1 MLKLLKSY
9 HAKEDSFCV
18 VGEGRAQASGDPL
31 QESKFQFKISQS
43 FLTVSE
49 AEEGNG
55 CPQEVIRYLSIDGME
70 ADARCPSVKDT
81 VQRMSA
87 HVGWSFHK
95 CVQSPNIY

>member
-1 MLKLLKSY
+1 MQKTKKTHFVLL
-9 HAKEDSFCV
+9 
-18 VGEGRAQASGDPL
+18 GRAELRPMPL
-31 QESKFQFKISQS
+31 QESKFQFEINQS
-43 FLTVSE
+43 FLTISE
-49 AEEGNG
+49 AEEGNE

-70 ADARCPSVKDT
+70 ADARCSSVKDT